1 MVCTTVRW
9 NGSCHL
15 KVNELVQIVKDFSN
29 QLSKDICKACRSQ
42 QNNRYQLRLTKVLTF
57 LKHCV
62 FLEYW
67 YYPFDTD
74 GMKRRPY
81 FKLSI
86 LVKIVSTKKIGIYW
100 DWVWD
105 SVKVWAFVKLLI
117 LSGLLILPFW
127 YWWTE
132 TKTKL

>member
-1 MVCTTVRW
+1 MDWFLPSEGQRTCANRE
-9 NGSCHL
+9 GFF
-15 KVNELVQIVKDFSN
+15 KPIVKDF
-29 QLSKDICKACRSQ
+29 CKACRSQ

-105 SVKVWAFVKLLI
+105 SVKVWAFFKLLI